1 MDLPSRVEIVEVGP
15 RDGLQSLSGQYSTE
29 TKTAMVEALAG
40 TGINRIE
47 VTSFMRPEMVP
58 QLADAEAVWARLQPH
73 PGCTYRALVANRRG
87 MERALAAGAEEV
99 VLLATASERYVRM
112 NQNTNVEGNL
122 AALQQAVEV
131 TQGSAVRLVG
141 AIAMSIFCA
150 YEGPVEIS
158 RTLGIVRRYAE
169 MGVTELSLAT
179 STGVEGPAEV
189 YRLVS
194 AVLDSFPDTK
204 VGVHLHNANGMALAN
219 AMAAMQAG
227 ATALESSIGGIGGG
241 IRLPGGEQD
250 HGNVATEDLAHLCFE
265 LGVETGVSLPSLIE
279 ASKDIEVML
288 GIPFKS
294 YAARGATKD
303 GLMASARTTGWE
315 GR

>member
-1 MDLPSRVEIVEVGP
+1 MNLPSQVEIVEVGP
-15 RDGLQSLSGQYSTE
+15 RDGLQSLPQHFSTE
-29 TKTAMVEALAG
+29 KKIAMIEALAS
-40 TGINRIE
+40 TGISRIE
-47 VTSFMRPEMVP
+47 ATSFMRPETVP
-58 QLADAEAVWARLQPH
+58 QLADAEAVFAGLRSQN
-73 PGCTYRALVANRRG
+73 GCTYRALVANRRG
-87 MERALAAGAEEV
+87 MERALATGVREV
-99 VLLATASERYVRM
+99 VLLATASERYVKM
-112 NQNTNVEGNL
+112 NQNTSVEGNL
-122 AALQQAVEV
+122 AALQLAVEAA
-131 TQGSAVRLVG
+131 GESSMRLGG

-150 YEGPVEIS
+150 YEGPVQTD
-158 RTLGIVRRYAE
+158 RTLEIVRRYAE

-194 AVLDSFPDTK
+194 VVLDAYPATK

-241 IRLPGGEQD
+241 IRLPGGDQD
-250 HGNVATEDLAHLCFE
+250 HGNVATEDLVHLCLE
-265 LGVETGVSLPSLIE
+265 LGVETGVSLPVLLEASGEIE
-279 ASKDIEVML
+279 ALL

-303 GLMASARTTGWE
+303 GLMSSARTAGWE

>member
-15 RDGLQSLSGQYSTE
+15 RDGLQSLTRRYSTE
-29 TKTAMVEALAG
+29 TKITMIEALAG
-40 TGINRIE
+40 AGISRIE
-47 VTSFMRPEMVP
+47 ATSFMRPEVVP
-58 QLADAEAVWARLQPH
+58 QLADAEAVWAGLQP
-73 PGCTYRALVANRRG
+73 GGTSAYRALVANRRG

-99 VLLATASERYVRM
+99 VLLATASERYVKL
-112 NQNTNVEGNL
+112 NQNTSVEGNL
-122 AALQQAVEV
+122 SALQQAVEAAS
-131 TQGSAVRLVG
+131 GSSMRLVG

-150 YEGPVEIS
+150 YEGPVETA
-158 RTLGIVRRYAE
+158 RTLEIVRRYAE

-194 AVLDSFPDTK
+194 AVLDAFPATK

-250 HGNVATEDLAHLCFE
+250 HGNVATEDLVQLCHE
-265 LGVETGVSLPSLIE
+265 LGVETGVSLPALIE
-279 ASKDIEVML
+279 TSKEIEALL

-303 GLMASARTTGWE
+303 GLMASARTAGWE